1 MTEHYVETSNEPL
14 AAGAPQAPLPP
25 SIPTPVR
32 ASLQTW
38 AGFVLMCLGMFMA
51 ILDIQVVVT
60 SLPAIQEAIDI
71 SPDQTSWVQTSY
83 LIAEIIAIPLTGRLT
98 HALSL
103 RWLFVSALVLFALA
117 SAGCAG
123 SSTFAALVTF
133 RTLQGFA
140 GGVLI
145 PAVFSAVFLLF
156 PARLHPTATTLAGIM
171 AVLAPTLGPTV
182 GGWITETYSW
192 HWLFLINVGPGLLTA
207 AAASLL
213 LPRERPRLSEL
224 AALDAASLAL
234 MVASLASL
242 EIGLKNAP
250 KEGWLSPRCSLLLL
264 FSIAAGLAFLVR
276 TRSSPSPVLRL
287 STLRR
292 PAFAVGCVLSF
303 CFGVGLF
310 GSVYL
315 MPVFLAYVRHHAAFD
330 IGMTMIVTGGAQLI
344 TAPVAGALSSR
355 IDARW
360 LSALGLAVFG
370 IGLGLSAFDTIKTD
384 FNGMV
389 LPQVVRGS
397 AIMFC
402 LLPTTRLALEA
413 MAPADVPDA
422 SALFNLMRNLGGAI
436 GIAAID
442 TILYGRANLHGL
454 ALRDRLIAG
463 DTGAAMEIGLD
474 LHLFTHRPEGVSDAT
489 VEAYVRPMVERAALT
504 HSIDEAWMLLALIA
518 VLAAVLPVIARGA
531 APGCQGADPPR

>member
-1 MTEHYVETSNEPL
+1 VTEHP
-14 AAGAPQAPLPP
+14 AGANDRRLASSPP
-25 SIPTPVR
+25 DALFGSSIR
-32 ASLQTW
+32 TW

-60 SLPAIQEAIDI
+60 SLPAIEEAIGM
-71 SPDQTSWVQTSY
+71 SADQTSWVQTSY

-103 RWLFVSALVLFALA
+103 RWLFVAALALFALA

-123 SSTFAALVTF
+123 SSTFASLVAF
-133 RTLQGFA
+133 RVVQGFA

-156 PARLHPTATTLAGIM
+156 PPRLHPAATTLAGIM

-192 HWLFLINVGPGLLTA
+192 HWLFLINVGPGLMTA

-213 LPRERPRLSEL
+213 LPRQPARLQEL
-224 AALDAASLAL
+224 ARLDATSLVL
-234 MVASLASL
+234 MVACLASL
-242 EIGLKNAP
+242 EIGLKQAP
-250 KEGWLSPRCSLLLL
+250 AEGWRSLRCLLLLL
-264 FSIAAGLAFLVR
+264 FSGATGLAFLVR
-276 TRSSPSPVLRL
+276 LRYAPSPPIRLASLR
-287 STLRR
+287 S

-303 CFGVGLF
+303 CFGAGLF
-310 GSVYL
+310 GSAYL
-315 MPVFLAYVRHHAAFD
+315 LPVFLAHVRHHSALD
-330 IGMTMIVTGGAQLI
+330 IGLTMLVTGCAQLV
-344 TAPVAGALSSR
+344 TAPLAGALSSR
-355 IDARW
+355 VDARL
-360 LSALGLAVFG
+360 LSAAGLAVFG
-370 IGLGLSAFDTIKTD
+370 IGLALSARDTVATD
-384 FNGMV
+384 FPAMV
-389 LPQVVRGS
+389 LPQLLRGA

-413 MAPADVPDA
+413 MAPVNVPDA
-422 SALFNLMRNLGGAI
+422 SAVFNLMRNLGGAI

-442 TILYGRANLHGL
+442 TILFGRTNLHPL

-463 DTGAAMEIGLD
+463 DTAAAVEIGLD
-474 LHLFTHRPEGVSDAT
+474 LQLFTHRPAGVSDTT
-489 VEAYVRPMVERAALT
+489 VEAYLRPMVERAALT

-518 VLAAVLPVIARGA
+518 MIAALLPAVLRATEVPAR
-531 APGCQGADPPR
+531 R